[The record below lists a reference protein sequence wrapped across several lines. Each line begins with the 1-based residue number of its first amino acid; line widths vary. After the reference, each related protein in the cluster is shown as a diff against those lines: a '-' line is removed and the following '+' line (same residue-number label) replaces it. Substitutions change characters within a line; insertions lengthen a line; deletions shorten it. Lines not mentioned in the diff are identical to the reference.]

1 MPRMSSQALRRLEAH
16 NASPEQAVDIAT
28 LYDVNQ
34 DHEIVLREALV
45 VNQMQAMKKEYQLG
59 LKKYSM
65 HKKNP
70 RRASNLSSTR

>member
-1 MPRMSSQALRRLEAH
+1 MLRMSSQALRRLEAH

-45 VNQMQAMKKEYQLG
+45 VNQTQAMKKEYQLG

-65 HKKNP
+65 RKKNP